1 MAGEPEPQWPK
12 EALGAIVHEIV
23 GWLRAL
29 WAVARTPRRF
39 VADWA
44 EGRTRPLN
52 PLAYSLNGLAV
63 AGPITAIIV
72 HLLHIDDDA
81 LPLWAQLL
89 KPVFPWAYNLIWLVP
104 VHYGL
109 RLFGSTRKLRTSVG
123 ASFYAGGP
131 VHLARLLVVPLQLDQ
146 MAHPHDFRLA
156 IYSGIGGLV
165 TMILFCF
172 YMTATMAGAHRLR
185 AGRTALVVIVV
196 FVISASFW
204 GWFGIHSGRAGLR
217 VIRALIT

>member
-1 MAGEPEPQWPK
+1 MMAPW
-12 EALGAIVHEIV
+12 
-23 GWLRAL
+23 RASPNRNGRRRRS
-29 WAVARTPRRF
+29 ARSSTRSSAGCARCGPSRARRAASSPTGPR
-39 VADWA
+39 
-44 EGRTRPLN
+44 
-52 PLAYSLNGLAV
+52 

-72 HLLHIDDDA
+72 YLLHVEDDA

-109 RLFGSTRKLRTSVG
+109 RLFGSTRKLRTTVG

-131 VHLARLLVVPLQLDQ
+131 LHLARLLVVPLQLDQ

-156 IYSGIGGLV
+156 LASGIGGLV
-165 TMILFCF
+165 IMLLFCF

-185 AGRTALVVIVV
+185 TGRTALVVIVV
-196 FVISASFW
+196 FVISAIFW
-204 GWFGIHSGRAGLR
+204 GWFGIRTGRAGLR